1 MSLDPRAPVIVGVA
15 QVTDRV
21 SDPAVARTPI
31 ELMVDA
37 LRSAAVDAGSPGCI
51 AGLEVVGV
59 VGGIW
64 SYADPG
70 RQVADQAG
78 ASIASTL
85 LTGLSGTS
93 PQCLLDHLA
102 TQIAG
107 GGIEAAAMVGG
118 ESYRSRRR
126 ARRMGVDFRRDVDE
140 SLPPAEK
147 YAGLLP
153 MATDH
158 EVSRGVVAPGV
169 FYPVV
174 ETAIRY
180 SRRESVSEHRQRVG
194 ELWSRFNA
202 VAVENPHAAVRTP
215 MTPDEITTPIDGNRM
230 VATPYTRA
238 MMANNSVDQASAVLI
253 LSVARAEALGI
264 PRDRWIFPQVGTRA
278 EDPPS
283 PSMRWDL
290 HRSPGAR
297 VAGHRALALADL
309 GVDDVDHLDLYA
321 CFPASVQVCSTELGI
336 DLDGDRPLTVTGGL
350 TFAGGP
356 HSNSVG
362 QSLAAMVERLR
373 ELPGMGLI
381 YANGGY
387 FGKHAFGVYGSEP
400 PIAGY
405 RSEDLQS
412 EVEELPVR
420 VPDPAFTGKGTID
433 GYTVIY
439 DRNGRP
445 EHALVALLTDEG
457 ARVWGGTT
465 DRATLVAMVDEEH
478 VGQAAEMDP
487 DGLVA
492 F

>member
-1 MSLDPRAPVIVGVA
+1 
-15 QVTDRV
+15 
-21 SDPAVARTPI
+21 
-31 ELMVDA
+31 
-37 LRSAAVDAGSPGCI
+37 
-51 AGLEVVGV
+51 
-59 VGGIW
+59 
-64 SYADPG
+64 
-70 RQVADQAG
+70 
-78 ASIASTL
+78 
-85 LTGLSGTS
+85 
-93 PQCLLDHLA
+93 
-102 TQIAG
+102 
-107 GGIEAAAMVGG
+107 
-118 ESYRSRRR
+118 
-126 ARRMGVDFRRDVDE
+126 
-140 SLPPAEK
+140 
-147 YAGLLP
+147 
-153 MATDH
+153 
-158 EVSRGVVAPGV
+158 
-169 FYPVV
+169 
-174 ETAIRY
+174 
-180 SRRESVSEHRQRVG
+180 
-194 ELWSRFNA
+194 
-202 VAVENPHAAVRTP
+202 
-215 MTPDEITTPIDGNRM
+215 
-230 VATPYTRA
+230 
-238 MMANNSVDQASAVLI
+238 
-253 LSVARAEALGI
+253 
-264 PRDRWIFPQVGTRA
+264 VGTRA

-373 ELPGMGLI
+373 ELPGMGFI

-405 RSEDLQS
+405 RSEDLHS

-433 GYTVIY
+433 GYTVVY
-439 DRNGRP
+439 DQNGRP
-445 EHALVALLTDEG
+445 ERALVALLTDEG

-465 DRATLVAMVDEEH
+465 DRASLVAMVDEEH
-478 VGQAAEMDP
+478 VGQTAEIDP